1 MEENLTSLRH
11 SGPFEVI
18 LSTSSTI
25 EITVLSNE
33 RCECSDHIEN
43 KALPTKVFTGG
54 VKEKR
59 LEPVERKGR
68 NEN

>member
-1 MEENLTSLRH
+1 MRDVSAQ
-11 SGPFEVI
+11 
-18 LSTSSTI
+18 
-25 EITVLSNE
+25 
-33 RCECSDHIEN
+33 IEN

-54 VKEKR
+54 VKEEH